1 MKHERGIYW
10 KEEFSW
16 KSFTRLNFLSFL
28 ILDPSQEAA
37 EAAEALVESEHHD
50 WSLHSQVVLPVL
62 PGPSP
67 LQRVGPGVGPLP
79 AGGGVHHVRHR
90 LHHTQVHTGS
100 VFVLFSAQ

>member
-1 MKHERGIYW
+1 MKGESIGRKNLVG
-10 KEEFSW
+10 KV
-16 KSFTRLNFLSFL
+16 FTFEFL

-50 WSLHSQVVLPVL
+50 GSLHSQVVLPVL

-100 VFVLFSAQ
+100 VFEFSAQ